1 MRTALLWA
9 AAILAGIVVL
19 SGVVALVGADDDT
32 DETVS
37 ALEWA
42 DGVCGSVAVWRGE
55 MESILD
61 GIRSAGQSGTS
72 GSESGAETPQGRT
85 GSIRTGLDRAITSTE
100 TMVEAIQRSGI
111 PDTPQGQEAADRIS
125 SWADTTL
132 DDLESAQD
140 DLSEGA
146 DTVDELA
153 AQIAAAA
160 QALGTAVASGIET
173 VTDVALLDPEVADA
187 LQQSETCQRLRK
199 DGG

>member
-199 DGG
+199 DGS